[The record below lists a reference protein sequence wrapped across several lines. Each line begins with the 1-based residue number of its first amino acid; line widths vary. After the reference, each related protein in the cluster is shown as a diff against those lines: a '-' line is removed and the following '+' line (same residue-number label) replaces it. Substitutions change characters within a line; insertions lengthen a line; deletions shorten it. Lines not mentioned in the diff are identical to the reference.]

1 MGRAPGI
8 TLRQMNSFAGKRLLA
23 LVRGGDYAHAGEEE
37 AIELA
42 FRAAPKS
49 PLLSILDVGCGR
61 GGTVAFVRRNGWGQ
75 IAAGIDREGDTI
87 AYARAN

>member
-8 TLRQMNSFAGKRLLA
+8 TLRQMNSFAGKHLLA

-42 FRAAPKS
+42 FSAVPKDPRQSFLMSDAAAVEPSLSCGVTDGVKS
-49 PLLSILDVGCGR
+49 PRESI
-61 GGTVAFVRRNGWGQ
+61 GTAIR
-75 IAAGIDREGDTI
+75 
-87 AYARAN
+87 